1 MTDLGGDVDR
11 VLADGLAR
19 LVEAVICHTAALAR
33 ERDVTSTD
41 IRAVGL
47 LARAGEL
54 RPGELAQALGISS
67 GGTSSVINRLVAA
80 GLVRRDSGPANQHDV
95 RLRALDSRV
104 DQLRH
109 APASQ
114 VAAVCDLLDLGTDEH
129 ERFATF
135 VLRLVAL
142 IEADAE
148 ALRRTATRV
157 HVAALPRWS

>member
-1 MTDLGGDVDR
+1 VTDLGGDVDR

-19 LVEAVICHTAALAR
+19 LVEAVMRHTAALAR
-33 ERDVTSTD
+33 ARDVTSTD
-41 IRAVGL
+41 VRAAGL

-54 RPGELAQALGISS
+54 RPGELARALGISS
-67 GGTSSVINRLVAA
+67 SGTSSVINRLVAA
-80 GLVRRDSGPANQHDV
+80 GLLRRDSGPANQHDV
-95 RLRALDSRV
+95 RLRTLGS
-104 DQLRH
+104 LRL

-114 VAAVCDLLDLGTDEH
+114 VTAACDLLDLGADER

-135 VLRLVAL
+135 VLRLVEL

-148 ALRRTATRV
+148 GLRRTARRV